1 MSAKHVLATLG
12 GLLLVGAIVVLG
24 VTAVVIFIR
33 GSAWAS
39 SNLLPWF
46 SVLARIAFLLV
57 IFVFLPLAIPRV
69 TRGFSS
75 IALFVASY
83 VFGATLWMYGFLLT
97 LLICGVGAVILGLII
112 AGIGVVPIA
121 MVATL
126 LKGMWRQFVDLILL
140 AVMTF
145 GCRVGAMSLVGTL
158 EE

>member
-1 MSAKHVLATLG
+1 MGTKDVFAELG

-24 VTAVVIFIR
+24 VAVGAIFIF
-33 GSAWAS
+33 GTAWAS
-39 SNLLPWF
+39 SRLLPWF

-57 IFVFLPLAIPRV
+57 IFVFLPLAIPTV

-83 VFGATLWMYGFLLT
+83 IFGATLWIYGFLLT
-97 LLICGVGAVILGLII
+97 LLIWGVGAVIFGLII

-121 MVATL
+121 MIATL
-126 LKGMWRQFVDLILL
+126 LKGMWRQLIDLVLL
-140 AVMTF
+140 TVMTF